1 MELLATGQCT
11 HKNTSM
17 KPARVYSDASRL
29 GLFFLLSIDCPAAKA
44 GSHARL
50 WAASAAMG
58 PTPGRRRLAALA
70 LALGAFIRARTT
82 VNPLAPEEAAT
93 LVTTGLYRISRNP
106 MYLAM
111 AAILTGGAFLMGNLS
126 AFVAP
131 ILFVWLMTEFQI
143 KPEERALQARFGEAF
158 DAYRIRTRRW
168 I

>member
-1 MELLATGQCT
+1 MSLRIPPLVQVLICGAIGWGLSSVTPFLAFEGVW
-11 HKNTSM
+11 
-17 KPARVYSDASRL
+17 R
-29 GLFFLLSIDCPAAKA
+29 
-44 GSHARL
+44 
-50 WAASAAMG
+50 SAAA
-58 PTPGRRRLAALA
+58 LLFIAAGMAILA

-143 KPEERALQARFGEAF
+143 KPEERALQARCGEAF

>member
-1 MELLATGQCT
+1 MSLRIPPVVQVLICGAFGWGLSSVTPFLAFEGVW
-11 HKNTSM
+11 HS
-17 KPARVYSDASRL
+17 AAAL
-29 GLFFLLSIDCPAAKA
+29 LFFFA
-44 GSHARL
+44 GMAI
-50 WAASAAMG
+50 
-58 PTPGRRRLAALA
+58 LA

-82 VNPLAPEEAAT
+82 VNPLAPERAET
-93 LVTTGLYRISRNP
+93 LVTTGLYRVSRNP

-126 AFVAP
+126 AFLAP